1 MKQYILPAIR
11 LTIVCILFFCGAYSL
26 LIIGIAQ
33 VAPAHGKGETISVN
47 DKIVGYKLIGQK
59 FTEDKYFNSRP
70 SAADYNA
77 TASAGS
83 NKGPSDT
90 AYLNIVQNRI
100 DSFLVHNPGIKKEEI
115 PSDLITASGS
125 GLDPDISVEGAYIQV
140 KRIAK
145 IRNISEEKLRLLI
158 DKNMEK
164 PIAGFLG
171 PEKINLLQLNIDL
184 DTME

>member
-26 LIIGIAQ
+26 LILCIAQ

-145 IRNISEEKLRLLI
+145 IRNISEEKLRMLI
-158 DKNMEK
+158 DRNMEK

-184 DTME
+184 DTMK